1 MSMNNDTLEG
11 QLREM
16 YGRVAYTHKTH
27 EKMADKSINK
37 YKRIKTVEITL
48 SALSAGSFIFDVFG
62 DTQNTAIIGAC
73 LSTILLGFILYFK
86 EAKLGEASQKHT
98 VTASKLWGIREKILS
113 AIVDLRRT
121 SDAELATRM
130 RDDINAELEII
141 YKSAP
146 RTDSVA
152 YMAAQDALKNQEEL
166 FFSDEEL
173 DHLLPKQ
180 LRITRK

>member
-1 MSMNNDTLEG
+1 M
-11 QLREM
+11 
-16 YGRVAYTHKTH
+16 
-27 EKMADKSINK
+27 
-37 YKRIKTVEITL
+37 
-48 SALSAGSFIFDVFG
+48 
-62 DTQNTAIIGAC
+62 
-73 LSTILLGFILYFK
+73 
-86 EAKLGEASQKHT
+86 
-98 VTASKLWGIREKILS
+98 S